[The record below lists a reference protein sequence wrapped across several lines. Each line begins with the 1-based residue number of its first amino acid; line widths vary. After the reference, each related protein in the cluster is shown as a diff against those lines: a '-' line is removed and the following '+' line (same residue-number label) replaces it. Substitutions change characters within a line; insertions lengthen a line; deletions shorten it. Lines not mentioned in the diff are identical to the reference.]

1 MIARTDQAQY
11 TQHNNAARNIRVSA
25 RRRRPVDYT
34 EIASNQLRRWNDEY
48 QLNTGILEND
58 RFFIVVEEVPKYADQ
73 VIEESE
79 WLIRTL
85 DPDSKFKGV
94 FPAHTIL
101 MYSEEISD
109 EGATGSTQSDS

>member
-1 MIARTDQAQY
+1 MIARTNQAQY
-11 TQHNNAARNIRVSA
+11 TQHNNVARNLRVSF
-25 RRRRPVDYT
+25 RRRSPVDYS
-34 EIASNQLRRWNDEY
+34 EISSNQLRRWNDDYLLKVGLVEK
-48 QLNTGILEND
+48 D

-94 FPAHTIL
+94 FLAHTIL
-101 MYSEEISD
+101 TYSEEISD
-109 EGATGSTQSDS
+109 ADQPNQKMGD